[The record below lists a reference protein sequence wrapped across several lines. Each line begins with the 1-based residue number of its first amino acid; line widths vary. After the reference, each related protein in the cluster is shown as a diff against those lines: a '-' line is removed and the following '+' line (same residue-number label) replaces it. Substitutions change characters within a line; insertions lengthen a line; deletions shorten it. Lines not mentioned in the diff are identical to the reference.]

1 MNSEIAKQRIN
12 EVLRPDT
19 MTTSNGDFLA
29 THVTVNG
36 IELYSK
42 YDINDPTK
50 SVKFKEAESEEDV
63 LNRFIINPGDRHQ
76 FILVMGESG
85 AGKSHLI
92 RWFNDRLTNNKP
104 DNEVIL
110 FIRRSDNTLKG
121 TIKQLLEKP
130 EISNLSNKE
139 RYKRLVEATSVV
151 DEKKLK
157 GEILSKFILEV
168 ENDDNEDAEIQ
179 LKNTEKRRLAAFLK
193 YKRIG
198 EKLKDID
205 GPIDRIY
212 LKVAQSGSVV
222 TDVVA
227 SFKPEDFELD
237 YEEIDDIEENA
248 DKDTIRMMHSLD
260 IKEGKREEI
269 AKYLNTFIDTV
280 IQRCSGLE
288 AGDFEEVFK
297 DIRREI
303 KKQGKKLT
311 ILIEDITSFTGV
323 NTALLNALTTEHTG
337 VGNDDLCR
345 ISSVVGITSGYFKD
359 VFKTNYRDRTT
370 LFINLPNDIFSETY
384 LYEFFAKY
392 LNTMSLGKDV
402 IDNWANEGAQP
413 SEYPIHAI
421 TEGSYWDYYEIG
433 NGKKI
438 SLYPFTKKS
447 IVNLYNYRLSTN
459 QLRTPRYILQYI
471 IEPIVKDAL
480 FRKAN
485 FPSLEL
491 KPYNNNPSAI
501 LRTKIFNMPNV
512 DDDIK
517 ERLYLF
523 TCLWGNGDDTIS
535 ISKDGEKVISGISE
549 KIYQELGLPLMTNLK
564 QVNNELQNLDNKESN
579 ISLSSKNI
587 EDSID
592 NDTQS
597 KEAQRKIES
606 TLDILEKWVN
616 GSTINVGSTTGNVV
630 LLSHARENIIKYLNS
645 AIKWQ
650 CEGVSENNISK
661 LNSSKYKLIG
671 FERQLRGLDTALLV
685 LPANRETQ
693 AVIEAFIR
701 WEVEGKGSWNFENG
715 EYFALTVE
723 TWTEKI
729 KPNVIKAVNYILDR
743 SINYYYF
750 AVASEIYRQ
759 ILFGQVKDWNTYSSD
774 EFFENGILGVQ
785 INSKHCKEW
794 VQLEERYERAKF
806 GEIQRSDSLQYFNLI
821 QGKGGSKIYLNREKF
836 DFVFNEIKRNKLCL
850 KYLDYQD
857 MVSVRDEY
865 RKNFSEINSR
875 IHEVFTKE
883 KEMIIG
889 YVQSLNLLAG
899 QSNFTQKEIA
909 EMVDNAKDFY
919 SEVNNAQLFV
929 SYNAELLDKT
939 KRDKKKISEALNI
952 IDKILKEDDELT
964 GLTYMSSDPIKDIM
978 PLLKFVE
985 KVQEDMQKI
994 SQQIEQNKAQ
1004 ILEKTGK
1011 NLEQPYSEEKDII
1024 DKCGL
1029 SIERLGNR

>member
-1 MNSEIAKQRIN
+1 MNSEIAKLRIN

-19 MTTSNGDFLA
+19 MTTTNGDFLA
-29 THVTVNG
+29 THVPVRG
-36 IELYSK
+36 IELYTK

-50 SVKFKEAESEEDV
+50 SVKFEEAESEEDV
-63 LNRFIINPGDRHQ
+63 LRQFIANPGDRHQ

-92 RWFNDRLTNNKP
+92 RWFNDRLSNDKH
-104 DNEVIL
+104 DDEVIL

-130 EISNLSNKE
+130 EIANLSNKE

-168 ENDDNEDAEIQ
+168 ENDENEDAEVQ
-179 LKNTEKRRLAAFLK
+179 LKNIEKRRLAAFLK
-193 YKRIG
+193 YKKIG
-198 EKLKDID
+198 EKLKEID

-212 LKVAQSGSVV
+212 LKVAQSNSVV

-237 YEEIDDIEENA
+237 YDEIEDIEENA

-260 IKEGKREEI
+260 TKENKREEI
-269 AKYLNTFIDTV
+269 ARYLNTFIDTV

-337 VGNDDLCR
+337 VGNEDLCR
-345 ISSVVGITSGYFKD
+345 VSSVIGITSGYFKD

-392 LNTMSLGKDV
+392 LNAMSLEKNI
-402 IDNWANEGAQP
+402 IDNWVNDGAMP
-413 SEYPIHAI
+413 SEYPIHSV
-421 TEGSYWDYYEIG
+421 TEGLNWDYYEMD

-438 SLYPFTKKS
+438 PLYPFTKRS

-480 FRKAN
+480 FRKSS
-485 FPSLEL
+485 FPNLEL
-491 KPYNNNPSAI
+491 KPFNNNPSAV

-512 DDDIK
+512 DDDLK

-523 TCLWGNGDDTIS
+523 TCLWGNGEDTIS
-535 ISKDGEKVISGISE
+535 VSENGEKYISGISE
-549 KIYQELGLPLMTNLK
+549 KVYQELGLPLITNLRDVGYEK
-564 QVNNELQNLDNKESN
+564 TDLNKEQPA
-579 ISLSSKNI
+579 SKPDKAVV
-587 EDSID
+587 ETSTD
-592 NDTQS
+592 NGQS
-597 KEAQRKIES
+597 KEVQKKIEGA
-606 TLDILEKWVN
+606 LDALEKWVN
-616 GSTINVGSTTGNVV
+616 GGTINVGSTTGNVV
-630 LLSHARENIIKYLNS
+630 LLSHARENIIKYLNT

-671 FERQLRGLDTALLV
+671 FERQLKGLDIVLLV

-693 AVIEAFIR
+693 AVMEAFIR

-715 EYFALTVE
+715 EYYALIVE

-729 KPNVIKAVNYILDR
+729 KPKIINAVNYVLDKP
-743 SINYYYF
+743 INYYYF
-750 AVASEIYRQ
+750 AIASEIYRQ
-759 ILFGQVKDWNTYSSD
+759 ILFGQIKDWENYSSD
-774 EFFENGILGVQ
+774 DFFQNKTLDVQ
-785 INSKHCKEW
+785 TNSKHCKEW
-794 VQLEERYERAKF
+794 IQLEERYDRAKF
-806 GEIQRSDSLQYFNLI
+806 GENQRNDALQYFNLV
-821 QGKGGSKIYLNREKF
+821 QGKGGNKIYLNRESF
-836 DFVFNEIKRNKLCL
+836 DKVFDEIKKNNLQL
-850 KYLDYQD
+850 KNTDDKD
-857 MVSVRDEY
+857 MVSVRDEF
-865 RKNFSEINSR
+865 RKNFNEINSK
-875 IHEVFTKE
+875 IHEVFINE
-883 KEMIIG
+883 KENIIG
-889 YVQSLNLLAG
+889 YIQNLNLSAG
-899 QSNFTQKEIA
+899 QSNFTQKEIV
-909 EMVDNAKDFY
+909 ELVDNAKEFY

-929 SYNAELLDKT
+929 SYDAAILDKT
-939 KRDKKKISEALNI
+939 KRDKKKISEALNL
-952 IDKILKEDDELT
+952 IDKILKGDNELLC
-964 GLTYMSSDPIKDIM
+964 LTYMAADPVKDIL
-978 PLLKFVE
+978 PLVE
-985 KVQEDMQKI
+985 LVKKVQDDIYKI
-994 SQQIEQNKAQ
+994 SNQIEQSKAN
-1004 ILEKTGK
+1004 ILEKMGK
-1011 NLEQPYSEEKDII
+1011 DLEQPYSEEKIII
-1024 DKCGL
+1024 DKCTL
-1029 SIERLGNR
+1029 SIERLANR